1 MTVGLTRISMDEA
14 SKLVNRT
21 VPIPE
26 EPGNYMVTLNVF
38 HHLHC
43 LVSQA
48 TLVPQTSFAKM
59 QEKYHRG

>member
-1 MTVGLTRISMDEA
+1 MTIVGLTRISMDEA

-26 EPGNYMVTLNVF
+26 EPENYMVTLNVF

-48 TLVPQTSFAKM
+48 ILAP
-59 QEKYHRG
+59 